1 MDAAEKLSQYSIR
14 QATMHVEKG
23 EFPLA
28 LEWIEK
34 LSAAD
39 RPVNL
44 YAEICYRLSC
54 AAIAE
59 WELKKAAGFI
69 NKAHSLNGD
78 CYIYQKKAELLRKVP
93 GFIIEDYEWE
103 SATDKIHSCVKLP
116 PGAYSPSVDKVFAV
130 GAYYAYGKYQG
141 NYWCKLIRDQKNAS
155 RDLSERIKLTQRVGK
170 LMARFLIERTDC
182 VPETDWVV
190 AVPPDPERYA
200 ERHNDIPTILGR
212 EIETNLAIPFA
223 DSALRRV
230 SSTPDLRP
238 LSKEER
244 KKVLSGNIE
253 LDKVKH
259 LQETNVLV
267 VDDVTTHGT
276 TFIEVAK
283 VLKEA
288 GVSEVFAAALAHTE
302 G

>member
-93 GFIIEDYEWE
+93 GELLVQAY
-103 SATDKIHSCVKLP
+103 
-116 PGAYSPSVDKVFAV
+116 PG
-130 GAYYAYGKYQG
+130 
-141 NYWCKLIRDQKNAS
+141 
-155 RDLSERIKLTQRVGK
+155 
-170 LMARFLIERTDC
+170 
-182 VPETDWVV
+182 
-190 AVPPDPERYA
+190 
-200 ERHNDIPTILGR
+200 
-212 EIETNLAIPFA
+212 
-223 DSALRRV
+223 
-230 SSTPDLRP
+230 
-238 LSKEER
+238 SKECIPR
-244 KKVLSGNIE
+244 S
-253 LDKVKH
+253 
-259 LQETNVLV
+259 QRTNKAYPESRQ
-267 VDDVTTHGT
+267 THGQ
-276 TFIEVAK
+276 
-283 VLKEA
+283 VLD
-288 GVSEVFAAALAHTE
+288 
-302 G
+302 